1 MRREKILAYCD
12 AEPGPVGDFDQPIMH
27 RERLLDQ
34 IVQQR
39 VGAQRILDDKPGG

>member
-1 MRREKILAYCD
+1 MRREKILAHGN
-12 AEPGPVGDFDQPIMH
+12 AEPGPVGNFDQPVTN

-39 VGAQRILDDKPGG
+39 VGAQRILDDEPGR